1 MFCACSLVYTYMF
14 VGSVCILL
22 TDRDFISLGSINPG
36 LLFESVVHLLNQ
48 NNLDLMICF
57 VIMWGNLDLGI
68 SKALYYKVV
77 FSAADFTVRVG
88 CSTAK
93 SI

>member
-1 MFCACSLVYTYMF
+1 MF
-14 VGSVCILL
+14 VRSVCILL
-22 TDRDFISLGSINPG
+22 IVHGIISSGSINPG

-77 FSAADFTVRVG
+77 FSAADFTVQLR
-88 CSTAK
+88 CSSAK
-93 SI
+93 